1 MFSKAWAAGGA
12 NVGTLPDAGAAG
24 WSAFASEGADEVGRS
39 TCATFGGPNI
49 WNIAVAASGF
59 SAVAAGT
66 CAFCSAAVTGTP
78 SAGAAISAE
87 RDGFT
92 VADVP
97 AARGPNMLNKPV
109 GTTCG
114 GPAGLEP
121 SAAFWI
127 VAGGSVTEVLGQK
140 FVWDA
145 I

>member
-1 MFSKAWAAGGA
+1 MWGHCQTQGRQVGAHLRRKERMKSGGLHVPRLEA
-12 NVGTLPDAGAAG
+12 
-24 WSAFASEGADEVGRS
+24 
-39 TCATFGGPNI
+39 PNI

-87 RDGFT
+87 RDAFT

-127 VAGGSVTEVLGQK
+127 VAGGV
-140 FVWDA
+140 
-145 I
+145 